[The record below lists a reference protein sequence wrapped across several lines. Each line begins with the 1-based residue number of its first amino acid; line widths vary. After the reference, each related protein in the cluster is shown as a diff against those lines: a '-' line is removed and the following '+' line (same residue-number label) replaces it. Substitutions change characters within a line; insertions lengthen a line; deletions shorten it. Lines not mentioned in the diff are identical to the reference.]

1 VRTNH
6 PLPCICL
13 ASSVAIEPLPA
24 SFGYRTAARHSDH
37 PCCGVDA
44 GNYKWNGIEYKMMA
58 GVNGLIAPYFS
69 GWCSFLSRKLVE
81 YIVETDWPHTV
92 MVGQYGTTADDANTG
107 KWVQYATEKHGVQV
121 DFVSKEMVTDTTN
134 MKKSN

>member
-1 VRTNH
+1 VR
-6 PLPCICL
+6 
-13 ASSVAIEPLPA
+13 
-24 SFGYRTAARHSDH
+24 RSDH
-37 PCCGVDA
+37 PGCGVDA
-44 GNYKWNGIEYKMMA
+44 GNYKWNGIEYKMMT

-69 GWCSFLSRKLVE
+69 GWCSFLSRKLLE

-121 DFVSKEMVTDTTN
+121 DFVSQGMVTDIAN